1 MDKPTTLSNDKQK
14 KILVVKYEY
23 DVALTLK
30 TILEEEEQG
39 SGINNKFEV
48 DVFNAHKLALSNF
61 KAGWY
66 DLLLLAILMIIK

>member
-48 DVFNAHKLALSNF
+48 FNAHKLALSNF